1 LNNKKSIHNSLMNE
15 IISVIFFL
23 IISGCF
29 LSAQDFSSDSTN
41 KFKKDT
47 VYYSLKFRAGDTLL
61 YNVNAQDS
69 IIIDFGVPLKK
80 NRQEKIRI
88 VCDSVNVF
96 NHFFLSQT
104 MIYSESDER
113 YGAEEVKSRTS
124 NPWVNRKIWFEID
137 SLGTRYSYNVDDSA
151 KATMAPGGAFQPH
164 LFFAFQ
170 KQSATVNQT
179 WIAQATVDLPENG
192 VPVPLLRESLLCRA
206 HQKIDTLGDTC
217 SRFEFI
223 KTAQGNIKLYTT
235 DTIQV
240 SSVVNGF
247 GIYTISEK
255 RNIPVHYFSTVEQKL
270 TMTFPDGDVKPGIHF
285 QNVYFTLESLK
296 HAKLK
301 TNSGKQL
308 QKNKKKIR

>member
-1 LNNKKSIHNSLMNE
+1 MRSFKKILKSFLIK
-15 IISVIFFL
+15 IFSVILFL
-23 IISGCF
+23 LIAVSF
-29 LSAQDFSSDSTN
+29 VSAQDFPTDSTD
-41 KFKKDT
+41 KSKKDT
-47 VYYSLKFRAGDTLL
+47 VYYSLKFRAGDTLI

-88 VCDSVNVF
+88 VCDSVNAMS
-96 NHFFLSQT
+96 HYFLSQT
-104 MIYSESDER
+104 MIYSESDEK
-113 YGAEEVKSRTS
+113 YGAEEVKSRIS
-124 NPWVNRKIWFEID
+124 NPWLNRKVWYEID
-137 SLGTRYSYNVDDSA
+137 SLGNRYSYNVDDSA

-206 HQKIDTLGDTC
+206 HKRLDTLGDTC

-223 KTAQGNIKLYTT
+223 KTAQGNIKLYTN
-235 DTIQV
+235 DTLQV
-240 SSVVNGF
+240 TCIVSGF
-247 GIYTISEK
+247 GIYTLSEK

-270 TMTFPDGDVKPGIHF
+270 TMTFPDGNVKPGMHY
-285 QNVYFTLESLK
+285 QNVYFKLESFK
-296 HAKLK
+296 HAKSK
-301 TNSGKQL
+301 TNSSKQL